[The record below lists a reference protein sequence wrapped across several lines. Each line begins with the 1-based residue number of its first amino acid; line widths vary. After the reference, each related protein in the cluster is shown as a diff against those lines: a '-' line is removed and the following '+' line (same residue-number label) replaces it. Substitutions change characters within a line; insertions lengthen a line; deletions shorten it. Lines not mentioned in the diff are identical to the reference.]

1 MIFSG
6 AVHFTAANND
16 SGVRDFDMEKFQ
28 LSNHFRFPW
37 PVNVSPDNFFS
48 SFPSPLPRMIDGYFS
63 FVPLEI
69 VFASDYI
76 VLH

>member
-37 PVNVSPDNFFS
+37 PVNVSPDIFFLH
-48 SFPSPLPRMIDGYFS
+48 FPLLSRTGRWIL
-63 FVPLEI
+63 
-69 VFASDYI
+69 
-76 VLH
+76 